1 MIRMDFLSITEKFHL
16 FYQYYPYLR
25 EWGPMHWGH
34 STTSDMIK
42 WEQLPCVLA
51 PDEEYDKKGCFS
63 GSAIEADGKHVLVYT
78 GVTRIKLPDGSEQE
92 RQNQCIAFG
101 DGLNYVKHE
110 NNPVVTGDMLLK
122 TAAESISVT
131 LKYGKRMTHIIL

>member
-1 MIRMDFLSITEKFHL
+1 MFWHL
-16 FYQYYPYLR
+16 TR
-25 EWGPMHWGH
+25 N
-34 STTSDMIK
+34 MIK
-42 WEQLPCVLA
+42 KDVSQEVPLRQMVSMCLYTQVSQVLN
-51 PDEEYDKKGCFS
+51 F
-63 GSAIEADGKHVLVYT
+63 
-78 GVTRIKLPDGSEQE
+78 DGSEQE

-110 NNPVVTGDMLLK
+110 NNPVVTGDMLPK